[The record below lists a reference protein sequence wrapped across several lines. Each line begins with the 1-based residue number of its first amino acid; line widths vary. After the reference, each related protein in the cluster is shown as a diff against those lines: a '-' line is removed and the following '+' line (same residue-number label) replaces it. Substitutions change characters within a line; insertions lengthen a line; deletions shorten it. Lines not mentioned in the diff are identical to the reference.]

1 MSAALPYLALVC
13 RGAVVVVFALSAVS
27 KLRSRAAYARFRRST
42 RLLTGLPEAP
52 ASALARLVIAGEVT
66 VAVTASAGPLSS
78 AGLGVAGVLL
88 CGFTWALARSPES
101 GQALECGCFGS
112 SVSATRRTA
121 IARNVLLLGLVIG
134 GLVSTHAATGAGSMR
149 WDTMLVCAVGAVALA
164 AFITRLHEIT
174 SLFTARL

>member
-1 MSAALPYLALVC
+1 MSAVLPYLCLVC
-13 RGAVVVVFALSAVS
+13 RGAVVVVFALSAFG

-42 RLLTGLPEAP
+42 RLLTGLPEEP
-52 ASALARLVIAGEVT
+52 ASALARLVVAGEVT
-66 VAVTASAGPLSS
+66 VAVTTSAGPLST

-112 SVSATRRTA
+112 SVSATRHTA
-121 IARNVLLLGLVIG
+121 IARNVLLLGVVFG
-134 GLVSTHAATGAGSMR
+134 GLVSSHLATGAVSMR
-149 WDTMLVCAVGAVALA
+149 WDAILLCALAAVALA
-164 AFITRLHEIT
+164 TFITRLHEIT

>member
-1 MSAALPYLALVC
+1 MSAVLPYLSVVC
-13 RGAVVVVFALSAVS
+13 RGTVVVVFALSAVS

-42 RLLTGLPEAP
+42 RLLTGLPEDP

-112 SVSATRRTA
+112 SVSATRHTA
-121 IARNVLLLGLVIG
+121 IARNLLLLGVVFG
-134 GLVSTHAATGAGSMR
+134 GLVSSHIATGAVPVR
-149 WDTMLVCAVGAVALA
+149 WDATLVCVVGAVALA
-164 AFITRLHEIT
+164 TFITHLHEIT